1 MSLLV
6 SALQGRVLAD
16 GHDSSI
22 KFVYEWGTEIV
33 GEQKFKR
40 PYGVAVGP
48 DDNEETYVYVAD
60 TYNNRIV
67 KFGPD
72 GKYEDQWDS
81 YSGPQPKTFNHP
93 YGVAVGPDDDGKVYV
108 YIADTK
114 NNRIVKLDPEGEYD
128 PDESWPIVTWASDG
142 TDDSGPQKFQLPQSV
157 AVGRDDDG
165 KVYVYVA
172 DTNNHRIVKFTADGE
187 FVTKWG
193 TRGSDN
199 NQFDGP
205 KGVAVGADGSGK
217 VYVYVADTKNNRIVK
232 FDSKGEYKTQWVSYP
247 DGSGKVNSDRGFGA
261 PSGVAVGPDGSVYV
275 ADTRNDSIVKFD
287 PEGKYDTDWHN
298 FYYDTGQ
305 FIEFKNPYGVAVVP
319 DDHDDVSVYYAA
331 GRTRRDRIVKFTDYQ
346 RLGADGYCASQGVFS
361 EVAGEVDFDEQIDCG
376 AVEPES
382 MIEAGQLK
390 LARIEP
396 QSSAGSLGSVN
407 ISFTTTNP
415 VHADGKVV
423 VILPLGFKVGLDTN
437 VVIGDLE
444 RAVSRDIEARSVT
457 VAMKDV
463 IPSVSPFEYI
473 LTLTKIKHPE
483 VSGIPEGGSVETQN
497 SRGDAIDKCAGT
509 DAQVG
514 ADAEGWDCQIV
525 YTKVKPGTMTDLV
538 FDLGDRVAAGSGP
551 KLSNTA
557 AGSTGEVTVSFTTT
571 NPVPEGGLVKV
582 IFPVGFEVGSDTKV
596 LTNGIGANDL
606 REVDSEVSIVGRT
619 VTIRLSGETSI
630 GADVPVTL
638 TLDMIK
644 NPVFTGDP
652 QGGGIV
658 TYNTAGVVIDGACE
672 IESDVSGDK
681 GEIVCAAEV
690 TVKDPITPGKLEVS
704 ENGVVLDNKK
714 AGGTGKV
721 TVTFRLDNPLP
732 PGGTIAVTFPEG
744 FILDSEDTK
753 AKLLEPNE
761 ENVTVTVIEHEDGK
775 KTTALIIRSEPGSQ
789 FDEDDVVKL
798 ELTHI
803 RNPQVSGHTHNF
815 EIRTSVGK

>member
-1 MSLLV
+1 
-6 SALQGRVLAD
+6 
-16 GHDSSI
+16 
-22 KFVYEWGTEIV
+22 
-33 GEQKFKR
+33 
-40 PYGVAVGP
+40 
-48 DDNEETYVYVAD
+48 
-60 TYNNRIV
+60 
-67 KFGPD
+67 
-72 GKYEDQWDS
+72 
-81 YSGPQPKTFNHP
+81 
-93 YGVAVGPDDDGKVYV
+93 
-108 YIADTK
+108 
-114 NNRIVKLDPEGEYD
+114 
-128 PDESWPIVTWASDG
+128 
-142 TDDSGPQKFQLPQSV
+142 
-157 AVGRDDDG
+157 
-165 KVYVYVA
+165 
-172 DTNNHRIVKFTADGE
+172 
-187 FVTKWG
+187 
-193 TRGSDN
+193 
-199 NQFDGP
+199 
-205 KGVAVGADGSGK
+205 
-217 VYVYVADTKNNRIVK
+217 
-232 FDSKGEYKTQWVSYP
+232 
-247 DGSGKVNSDRGFGA
+247 
-261 PSGVAVGPDGSVYV
+261 
-275 ADTRNDSIVKFD
+275 
-287 PEGKYDTDWHN
+287 
-298 FYYDTGQ
+298 
-305 FIEFKNPYGVAVVP
+305 
-319 DDHDDVSVYYAA
+319 
-331 GRTRRDRIVKFTDYQ
+331 
-346 RLGADGYCASQGVFS
+346 
-361 EVAGEVDFDEQIDCG
+361 
-376 AVEPES
+376 
-382 MIEAGQLK
+382 
-390 LARIEP
+390 
-396 QSSAGSLGSVN
+396 
-407 ISFTTTNP
+407 
-415 VHADGKVV
+415 
-423 VILPLGFKVGLDTN
+423 
-437 VVIGDLE
+437 
-444 RAVSRDIEARSVT
+444 
-457 VAMKDV
+457 
-463 IPSVSPFEYI
+463 
-473 LTLTKIKHPE
+473 
-483 VSGIPEGGSVETQN
+483 
-497 SRGDAIDKCAGT
+497 
-509 DAQVG
+509 
-514 ADAEGWDCQIV
+514 
-525 YTKVKPGTMTDLV
+525 MTDLV